1 MSETKPWEGLPDIAD
16 VRERVRKFQ
25 ALELPGQPMGMH
37 MGTAY
42 LVQDL
47 DRLAAAI
54 PSMLEEMVRL
64 RDLEAKLRRDKEQ
77 LIDIASR
84 EMASLRARITEIER
98 ERDDAREAGKMITS
112 ALLAQIDE
120 NDVQ

>member
-1 MSETKPWEGLPDIAD
+1 
-16 VRERVRKFQ
+16 
-25 ALELPGQPMGMH
+25 